1 MIKVIR
7 NAKIITMENDSVI
20 NGEIVIKDNIIN
32 DIVDKYNGEFDEEID
47 ALGNIVMPGLI
58 NCHTHLGMYNFR
70 NTNDNLKLMDWLN
83 NKIWPIESEM
93 TDKDI
98 SDASYNSCIE
108 MISSGTT
115 SCADFYYG
123 DATESIKKSGIRCLY
138 TRCLMDSDNN
148 GETRF
153 NEFKNLYERE
163 KDKSDLI
170 TYSMSFHSFYTCTMD
185 YIKECKKYADE
196 INLIVNIHYM
206 ENEDEHNSVDSK
218 SIDVLLDNKL
228 IMAHGV
234 YIDDYSKFK
243 NKDVSIAY
251 NPISNLSLGCG
262 FADIIKMKENNINVC
277 IGTDGVGSGYTLN
290 LFKHLNFAYLLSKGI
305 YKDPSV
311 ISAYEVLKMAT
322 VNGAKALGIDKLGM
336 IKKGYK
342 ADIIIA
348 ELKDKPVNNEFVALL
363 TNNVE
368 VKCTIINGNVLYK
381 N

>member
-32 DIVDKYNGEFDEEID
+32 DIVDKYNGEFEEVID
-47 ALGNIVMPGLI
+47 ALGNSVMPGLI

-163 KDKSDLI
+163 KDKSELI

-218 SIDVLLDNKL
+218 SIDVLLNNKL

-262 FADIIKMKENNINVC
+262 FADIIKMRENDINVC